1 MDVPT
6 TFAAR
11 LNLLF
16 EAVVPPGGR
25 EYFSAEVVDRVRAS
39 GATMSAPYLSQLR
52 NGVRTW
58 PSAQIIDAVAS
69 FFGVSPAY
77 FTDEEHFRL
86 VADELRL
93 NVAAR
98 EPMTR
103 RIVERVAGLSE
114 AALDDVLAYT
124 DVLERRDG

>member
-1 MDVPT
+1 M
-6 TFAAR
+6 
-11 LNLLF
+11 
-16 EAVVPPGGR
+16 
-25 EYFSAEVVDRVRAS
+25 RAS

-58 PSAQIIDAVAS
+58 PSAQTIDAVAS

>member
-58 PSAQIIDAVAS
+58 PSAQTIDAVAS

>member
-6 TFAAR
+6 TFATR

-58 PSAQIIDAVAS
+58 PSAQTIDAVAS

-114 AALDDVLAYT
+114 AALDDVLAYA